1 MSFLRQN
8 FGVPSVRVAIADYV
22 LVELYIHLRNPVVMA
37 HPLSA
42 VAARDLVISY
52 WKIPNVMRIENAPIM
67 DAVWALA
74 GGKNFARRQI
84 FDARLALTLRH
95 NGVTHLATS
104 NVKDFQGWGFEKV
117 WNPLLP

>member
-22 LVELYIHLRNPVVMA
+22 LVELYSHLRNPVVMA

-84 FDARLALTLRH
+84 FDARIALTLRH
-95 NGVTHLATS
+95 HGVTHLATS

>member
-1 MSFLRQN
+1 
-8 FGVPSVRVAIADYV
+8 
-22 LVELYIHLRNPVVMA
+22 MA

-74 GGKNFARRQI
+74 GGKNFAHRRI

-117 WNPLLP
+117 WNPLLLP